1 MPESRFQLQLST
13 EQCQQ
18 YYCGE
23 VSQVQVVDDHNR
35 RIQFPAA
42 MLRKHVSHDGVH
54 GEFILKYD
62 QDNRLVSLERV

>member
-1 MPESRFQLQLST
+1 MPESRFQLHLST

-42 MLRKHVSHDGVH
+42 MLRKHVSHDGVD